1 MSRNPPSR
9 ALTNSNRSVGQ
20 QLFHNATGASEFHQH
35 TTSLSS
41 PDDGFGL
48 FFQSNEKEMSNVL
61 VTFEAPL
68 PVWLQGTFVRN
79 GLGLFEKGPRSF
91 LHAFDGFA
99 KLASWKFMGNE
110 SALFSTRFLRSM
122 FYKSS
127 MDANTITPYL
137 LFQSVDPPFGYIE
150 KLQCL
155 FRGIDNMNV
164 NIVAFRNPKNKLT
177 EYAALSDFWIVYKV
191 TIDKLSTKHRVIP
204 KVTKSRKSSVSN
216 LDSTGFLNLLSSSHP
231 LPEPGTKNHLNFLSS
246 VAVLPWGNSM
256 MNLMRIKSLKRR
268 SVVAQWPVD
277 RVPYMHS
284 FSVTRSKAI
293 LLASPFY
300 VNVMCMARKAEPFS
314 CLDWY
319 PNDPSKLYIVDL
331 KSGNVTKI
339 TVNNIFTMHHVNA
352 YDLDNN
358 SIIMDV
364 SSYPSPEFVS
374 HLQLH
379 VLRDPVKRNS
389 FAAHAQLKRIFIDL
403 IKNEAREIPLD
414 QSAPPRL
421 ASLLDMPVINEAYR
435 SKHYCFVY
443 GLVLKADN
451 KTLSNIAV
459 VKKDV
464 CHDGQGDRIWQLGG
478 HYPVEPWFVADP
490 QGIDEDDGL
499 LLVAV
504 LDGERKQTYLIVL
517 DARTLTL
524 TNRAVMPTNIPY
536 SLHGRFFPGV

>member
-9 ALTNSNRSVGQ
+9 TRTSSNRTVR
-20 QLFHNATGASEFHQH
+20 QLFYHNVTGASEFHQH

-48 FFQSNEKEMSNVL
+48 FFQSNEKEMSNVP

-68 PVWLQGTFVRN
+68 PIWLKGTLVRN

-91 LHAFDGFA
+91 VHAFDGFA

-127 MDANTITPYL
+127 MEANTITPYL
-137 LFQSVDPPFGYIE
+137 LFHSVVPPFGYIE

-164 NIVAFRNPKNKLT
+164 NIVAFQNSKNKVT
-177 EYAALSDFWIVYKV
+177 EYAALNDFWIVYKV
-191 TIDKLSTKHRVIP
+191 TIDKLSTKHKVIP
-204 KVTKSRKSSVSN
+204 N
-216 LDSTGFLNLLSSSHP
+216 TGILSLLSSSHP

-246 VAVLPWGNSM
+246 LAVLPWRNNM
-256 MNLMRIKSLKRR
+256 INLMRIKSLKRR
-268 SVVAQWPVD
+268 SIIAQWPVD
-277 RVPYMHS
+277 RVPCMHS
-284 FSVTRSKAI
+284 FLVEMLQT
-293 LLASPFY
+293 
-300 VNVMCMARKAEPFS
+300 
-314 CLDWY
+314 
-319 PNDPSKLYIVDL
+319 
-331 KSGNVTKI
+331 I

-352 YDLDNN
+352 YDLGNN

-364 SSYPSPEFVS
+364 SSYPSPEIVS

-403 IKNEAREIPLD
+403 IKNEAHEIPLD
-414 QSAPPRL
+414 QSATPRL
-421 ASLLDMPVINEAYR
+421 ASHLDMPVINEAYR

-443 GLVLKADN
+443 GLVFKADN
-451 KTLSNIAV
+451 KTFSNIAV

-464 CHDGQGDRIWQLGG
+464 CHDGQGDRIWQLDG

-490 QGIDEDDGL
+490 QGVDEDDGL
-499 LLVAV
+499 LLVPV